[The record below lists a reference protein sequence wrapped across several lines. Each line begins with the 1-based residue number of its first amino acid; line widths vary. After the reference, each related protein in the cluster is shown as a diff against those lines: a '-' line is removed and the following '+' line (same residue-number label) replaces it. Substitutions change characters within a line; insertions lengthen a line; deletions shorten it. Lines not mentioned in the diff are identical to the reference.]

1 MHFVTFGTRGVYN
14 DFARRLARSA
24 TDVGGFAT
32 ATVYDESHFDADFEA
47 SHRDVLALTRGF
59 GAWCWKSYCI
69 LKRLNELAEGEILTY
84 CDSLYAFKR
93 DMRRNAEEWLKDRDV
108 VLFENK
114 PSKPSFLERN
124 WSKYDAFRILGAD
137 PGVHGN
143 QTQCWAGFV
152 LLRKTPESVRFV
164 RKWYDACADAR
175 LMNDEPSVFGDELPG
190 FVAHREDQS
199 VISLMSKVDNVGY
212 PFLKFPADLL
222 YNIRIGR

>member
-1 MHFVTFGTRGVYN
+1 MHFVTFGTHGVYN

-24 TDVGGFAT
+24 IDVGGFAT
-32 ATVYDESHFDADFEA
+32 ATVYDQSHFDADFEA

-84 CDSLYAFKR
+84 CDSLYVFKR

-114 PSKPSFLERN
+114 PSEPSFSERD
-124 WSKYDAFRILGAD
+124 WSKYDAFHILGAN
-137 PGVHGN
+137 PSVHGE
-143 QTQCWAGFV
+143 TSQCWAGFMMV
-152 LLRKTPESVRFV
+152 RKTAEMVRFM
-164 RKWYDACADAR
+164 REWYERCADIR
-175 LMNDEPSVFGDELPG
+175 LMNDEPSIFGNELPG
-190 FVAHREDQS
+190 FKEGRQDQACL
-199 VISLMSKVDNVGY
+199 SLISKVTGIGY
-212 PFLKFPADLL
+212 PFLRFPADLL